1 MAVVLV
7 LDPGHGGKDPG
18 ASGNSLLE
26 KNLAL
31 DIAKRVQAVLGS
43 YQVDVKLTRESDV
56 DVSLAGR
63 VALANNLKADYFLSI
78 HVNAGGGTG
87 FESYAWTGASKQS
100 EALRRA
106 VHAQVSAFYRS
117 VGFPDRGEKNAN
129 FYVLKNTKM
138 PAALLENLFVDN
150 KVDAAR
156 LADASF
162 REEIAKAIAAGL
174 VSALQLPTSAWDPA
188 AEIEKLRADGLI
200 NSPHQPLDPVNWG
213 EFATVINRLRGK

>member
-1 MAVVLV
+1 MALILV

-18 ASGNSLLE
+18 ASGNGLVE

-31 DIAKRVQAVLGS
+31 DITKRVRTALS
-43 YQVDVKLTRESDV
+43 SHQVDVKLTRESDV
-56 DVSLAGR
+56 DLSLADR
-63 VALANNLKADYFLSI
+63 VAYANNLNAGYFLSI

-87 FESYAWTGASKQS
+87 FESYVWTGAGGETES
-100 EALRRA
+100 LRRA
-106 VHAQVSAFYRS
+106 VHMEVSAFYKS
-117 VGFPDRGEKNAN
+117 AGFPDRGEKKAD
-129 FYVLKNTKM
+129 FYVLRNTKM
-138 PAALLENLFVDN
+138 SAALLENLFVDN
-150 KVDAAR
+150 KTDAAK
-156 LADASF
+156 LADAGF

-174 VSALQLPTSAWDPA
+174 VSALKIQPAAWDPA